1 MLGSKKRTV
10 FLVHTKGGFFPTGYF
25 KIVDKNS
32 QLAIDTIFL
41 NCLYLI
47 QMIMIFNIIKIINEL
62 VKKTSAYKNNK
73 IVYLDADSWYLSGG
87 GLKSL
92 KSMAKEVEEAL

>member
-1 MLGSKKRTV
+1 MV
-10 FLVHTKGGFFPTGYF
+10 QTKGGFFPTGYF

-47 QMIMIFNIIKIINEL
+47 QMIMIFNIIKMINEF

-73 IVYLDADSWYLSGG
+73 IVYLDADSWLPKRRRFKIAEKYGKRGRSSPLI
-87 GLKSL
+87 K
-92 KSMAKEVEEAL
+92 KRQAP